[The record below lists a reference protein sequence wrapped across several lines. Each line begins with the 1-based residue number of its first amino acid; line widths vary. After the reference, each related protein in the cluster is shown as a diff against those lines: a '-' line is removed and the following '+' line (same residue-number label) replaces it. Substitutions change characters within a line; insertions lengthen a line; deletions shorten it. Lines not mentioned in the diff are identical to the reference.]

1 MEIITDKEFG
11 GERPLFDKHG
21 LEIDNVTIHA
31 GESALKRCS
40 DIVVKNCRFEGKYP
54 FWHTDNFEISDC
66 DFTEG
71 ARAAIWYSK
80 GCVMRRCKVDAPKM
94 FRVMDGV
101 EVYDT
106 DFPNGEEMIWDCDHV
121 KLRNVKIDNCNYI
134 FNHTNNIDIDHYVQH
149 GNYTF
154 QYGVNAIIRH
164 AEIHSKDAF
173 WNTKNFTVIDSE
185 LHGEYFA
192 WYSDGLTLINCH
204 ISGTQPLCY
213 CKNLTLINCTF
224 DDDCDLAFEESDVR
238 AEVASHIVSVKNPR
252 SGIIKAKSIG
262 EVILDGHQMP
272 DSQCKIITAE

>member
-1 MEIITDKEFG
+1 MEIIKDKEFE
-11 GERPLFDKHG
+11 GERPLFDRHA
-21 LEIDNVTIHA
+21 LEIENVIIHA

-40 DIVVKNCRFEGKYP
+40 NIVAKKCRFEGKYP
-54 FWHTDNFEISDC
+54 FWHTDGFEILDC

-94 FRVMDGV
+94 FRMMDGV
-101 EVYDT
+101 EVCDT
-106 DFPNGEEMIWDCDHV
+106 NFPNGEEMIWDCDHV

-134 FNHTNNIDIDHYVQH
+134 FSHTNNIDIDHYVQH

-204 ISGTQPLCY
+204 ITGTQPLCY

-224 DDDCDLAFEESDVR
+224 GDDCDLAFEESDVR

-252 SGIIKAKSIG
+252 SGIIKAVSIG
-262 EVILDGHQMP
+262 DVILDGHQMP
-272 DSQCKIITAE
+272 DSQCKIITKE